1 MSRPLSVTAVG
12 GLRPAIR
19 AIFALSLACS
29 AVPALAQ
36 GIATDQQLDELVITG
51 KKVSRK
57 APAVPATVVTGVLL
71 GVLAGVLAAAAPE
84 GMGGVSLGVLLDGG
98 VLGVPHDVLL
108 ELIVIYCHC
117 GAGDGG

>member
-1 MSRPLSVTAVG
+1 MSRPLSVAAVG

-19 AIFALSLACS
+19 AILALSLACS

-57 APAVPATVVTGVLL
+57 APAVPATVVTVTAEDLRTQNL
-71 GVLAGVLAAAAPE
+71 NNPE
-84 GMGGVSLGVLLDGG
+84 DAL
-98 VLGVPHDVLL
+98 
-108 ELIVIYCHC
+108 
-117 GAGDGG
+117 